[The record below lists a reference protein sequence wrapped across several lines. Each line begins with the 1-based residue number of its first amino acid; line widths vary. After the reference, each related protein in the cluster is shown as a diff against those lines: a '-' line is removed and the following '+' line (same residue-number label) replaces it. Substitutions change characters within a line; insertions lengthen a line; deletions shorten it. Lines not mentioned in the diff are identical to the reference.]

1 VTIEETLAKLEEI
14 TQRLESEDVGLE
26 EAIALFDEGLTLATT
41 IKAQLEEAKLKVE
54 QVIEKTK
61 GTFSLEPLDLS

>member
-1 VTIEETLAKLEEI
+1 MTIEETLAKLEEI

-54 QVIEKTK
+54 QAIEKTK

>member
-54 QVIEKTK
+54 QAIEKTK

>member
-1 VTIEETLAKLEEI
+1 MTIEETLAKLEEI
-14 TQRLESEDVGLE
+14 TQRLESEGVGLE

-61 GTFSLEPLDLS
+61 DTFSLEPLDLP